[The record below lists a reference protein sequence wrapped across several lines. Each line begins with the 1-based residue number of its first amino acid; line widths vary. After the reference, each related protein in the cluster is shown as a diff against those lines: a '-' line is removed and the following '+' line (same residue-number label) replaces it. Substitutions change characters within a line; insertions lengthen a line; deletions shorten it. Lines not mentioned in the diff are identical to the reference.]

1 MDPQL
6 DTIALLYLAF
16 AHATDGSLSGEEMR
30 TVAQRLREWKPEA
43 SLDEMGGV
51 MKSTVERYKSLGDQA
66 ARLAEAR
73 RCVASLAG
81 TLSPEAKVRIVE
93 DLRALADADGTVTD
107 TEHTFL
113 AEVEQAFGA
122 TA

>member
-1 MDPQL
+1 MDTQL

-30 TVAQRLREWKPEA
+30 TVAQRLREWRPDA
-43 SLDEMGGV
+43 SLDQVGGTI
-51 MKSTVERYKSLGDQA
+51 KSAVERYKALGDQDK
-66 ARLAEAR
+66 RLAEAR
-73 RCVASLAG
+73 RCVATLATSL
-81 TLSPEAKVRIVE
+81 TPDERQRVLV

-107 TEHTFL
+107 SENSFL
-113 AEVEQAFGA
+113 SEVEQAFGA